1 MKKLLAFV
9 LTAVMLAGC
18 ASSTAATPTAAASA
32 AADASAEA
40 TADAARFTAENFI
53 KEFDAADV
61 SHISILAKKCDVGD
75 DGKMAF
81 TGKTGITKADEEA
94 KSNWAELLNRMT
106 FTEATDEPDSRN
118 DIAYRLQISDP
129 ANKMDPNLIYMTFYN
144 DGHASVNNNSTFK
157 FYTVGADTI
166 AALDDTTLAAAEAA
180 AAAAN

>member
-1 MKKLLAFV
+1 MPSS
-9 LTAVMLAGC
+9 MLAGC

-94 KSNWAELLNRMT
+94 KSNWAELLNRMGLEVAAGELVSVILGWFLIQALAKT
-106 FTEATDEPDSRN
+106 
-118 DIAYRLQISDP
+118 
-129 ANKMDPNLIYMTFYN
+129 NL
-144 DGHASVNNNSTFK
+144 FK
-157 FYTVGADTI
+157 
-166 AALDDTTLAAAEAA
+166 E
-180 AAAAN
+180 